1 MDIISLTVAPRTA
14 EHDTRVLRRESKVPC
29 NVYGNDM
36 KATSLSA
43 DHNEIYKVYSQA
55 GESTLVELTIDGKKV
70 PVLFHELQFDP
81 VSDRI
86 THVDFYAV
94 NMKKEI
100 DANIPVHIVGK
111 SPAIA
116 DLGGILVMGHDHVKV
131 MCLPANLPHALEV
144 DISSIVEFDQHV
156 SVKDI
161 KVPTGVRIV
170 DDADV
175 VICSVQEPRKEEVQ
189 EAPVAAAEGAAPAD
203 GAAPAAEGEK
213 KEGAAE

>member
-1 MDIISLTVAPRTA
+1 MDIIPLTVAPRTA
-14 EHDTRVLRRESKVPC
+14 EHDVRQLRRESRVPC
-29 NVYGNDM
+29 NLYGNEM
-36 KATSLSA
+36 KATNLSA

-55 GESTLVELTIDGKKV
+55 GESTLVELTVDAKKV

-100 DANIPVHIVGK
+100 DANIPVHIIGK

-144 DISSIVEFDQHV
+144 DISTIVEFDQHV

-161 KVPTGVRIV
+161 AVPTGVRIV
-170 DDADV
+170 DDLDM
-175 VICSVQEPRKEEVQ
+175 VIASVQEPRKEEAASTAAA
-189 EAPVAAAEGAAPAD
+189 EAVPAEGAA
-203 GAAPAAEGEK
+203 APAGEEK